1 MENLLQIKEKLKSV
15 YGKYDSY
22 FLSVIK
28 FLLALVTFLMINK
41 GLGYFQKLNNI
52 VVTLILALFCSFLP
66 VNAIVLI
73 GLGLLA
79 VQLYGL
85 SMTAAIVGGALI
97 LIILLLHFGI
107 APKYGYALI
116 ITPLALAFQ
125 IPCAVPLVLGL
136 CASPLAGVGT
146 VFGVILFYGVNVIT
160 KTDVPAAANTAASGS
175 DIAGLA
181 IIEEIKV
188 YLDAILKNTEMI
200 VMVITLLAVL
210 LVVYVIRKMA
220 IKHAWSVAIGAGAF
234 TYLAVTVIGRTT
246 LELELDLFWMILGTV
261 ISVIIAVVLE
271 FFVLGVDYRRTES
284 VQFEDDDYYYYVKAV
299 PKMKTAAAMKEAN
312 GRRKAEERSTAG
324 ASRTDKGRSG
334 GEEGNISRRIPEER
348 ASVNISGPIQQQ
360 SRESTRMAVKERSR
374 ENTRMAVKERS
385 RENKLRSETERPER
399 QRENMRRPEGEQSRA
414 ASRRSG
420 AEAAKEKVQ
429 GTERR
434 PVRLGEEPLTSEE
447 RQYRRTSGAVK
458 KPEMLDVPN
467 VQRPPKGMGNLS
479 EIERR
484 INSQMNAGSHKEE

>member
-1 MENLLQIKEKLKSV
+1 MESLLQIKEKLKSV

-22 FLSVIK
+22 FLSVVK

-41 GLGYFQKLNNI
+41 GLGYFQKLDNI
-52 VVTLILALFCSFLP
+52 VIILILALVCSVLP

-85 SMTAAIVGGALI
+85 SMAAAIAGGALI

-107 APKYGYALI
+107 APKYGYALV

-146 VFGVILFYGVNVIT
+146 VFGVILFYGINVIM
-160 KTDVPAAANTAASGS
+160 KTDVSAVSNSASAGS

-181 IIEEIKV
+181 IIEEIKM

-220 IKHAWSVAIGAGAF
+220 IKHAWSVAVGAGAF

-246 LELELDLFWMILGTV
+246 LEMELDLLWMILGTV
-261 ISVIIAVVLE
+261 LSAIIAIVLE

-299 PKMKTAAAMKEAN
+299 PKMKTAAAMKEEK
-312 GRRKAEERSTAG
+312 GRRKAEERVKAGSIRTAEG
-324 ASRTDKGRSG
+324 RLAEETGNSSRSVTD
-334 GEEGNISRRIPEER
+334 R
-348 ASVNISGPIQQQ
+348 AGVNISGSSQVR
-360 SRESTRMAVKERSR
+360 SRESTRAVSRERLRESSVRPETERVR
-374 ENTRMAVKERS
+374 ENTRRPDGERT
-385 RENKLRSETERPER
+385 RT
-399 QRENMRRPEGEQSRA
+399 A
-414 ASRRSG
+414 ARRS
-420 AEAAKEKVQ
+420 AEA
-429 GTERR
+429 
-434 PVRLGEEPLTSEE
+434 PEE
-447 RQYRRTSGAVK
+447 RQYRRTSAAPK
-458 KPEMLDVPN
+458 KPEVLDVPN
-467 VQRPPKGMGNLS
+467 VQRTSKRIENLP
-479 EIERR
+479 ERE
-484 INSQMNAGSHKEE
+484 KK

>member
-1 MENLLQIKEKLKSV
+1 MQIKEKLKSV

-22 FLSVIK
+22 FLSVVK

-41 GLGYFQKLNNI
+41 GLGYFQKLDNI
-52 VVTLILALFCSFLP
+52 VIILILALVCSVLP

-85 SMTAAIVGGALI
+85 SMAAAIAGGALI

-107 APKYGYALI
+107 APKYGYALV

-146 VFGVILFYGVNVIT
+146 VFGVILFYGINVIM
-160 KTDVPAAANTAASGS
+160 KTDVSAVSNSASAGS

-181 IIEEIKV
+181 IIEEIKM

-220 IKHAWSVAIGAGAF
+220 IKHAWSVAVGAGAF

-246 LELELDLFWMILGTV
+246 LEMELDLLWMILGTV
-261 ISVIIAVVLE
+261 LSAIIAIVLE

-299 PKMKTAAAMKEAN
+299 PKMKTAEAMKEEN
-312 GRRKAEERSTAG
+312 GRRKAEERVKAGSIRTAEG
-324 ASRTDKGRSG
+324 RLAEETGNSSRSVTD
-334 GEEGNISRRIPEER
+334 R
-348 ASVNISGPIQQQ
+348 AGVNISSSSQVR
-360 SRESTRMAVKERSR
+360 SRESTRAVSRERLRESSVRPETERVR
-374 ENTRMAVKERS
+374 ENTRRPDGERT
-385 RENKLRSETERPER
+385 RT
-399 QRENMRRPEGEQSRA
+399 A
-414 ASRRSG
+414 ARRS
-420 AEAAKEKVQ
+420 AEA
-429 GTERR
+429 
-434 PVRLGEEPLTSEE
+434 PEE
-447 RQYRRTSGAVK
+447 RQYRRTSAAPK
-458 KPEMLDVPN
+458 KPEVLDVPN
-467 VQRPPKGMGNLS
+467 VQRTSKRIENLP
-479 EIERR
+479 ERE
-484 INSQMNAGSHKEE
+484 KK